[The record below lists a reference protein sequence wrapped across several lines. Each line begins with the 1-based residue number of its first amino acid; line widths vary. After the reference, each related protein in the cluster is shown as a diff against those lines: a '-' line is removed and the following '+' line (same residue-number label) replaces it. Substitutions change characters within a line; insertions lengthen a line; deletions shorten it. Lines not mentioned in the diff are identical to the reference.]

1 MILKDEIF
9 PIGQITKP
17 HGLKGEM
24 AFNTNATILED
35 VDVPYVILEPEGL
48 LVPFYLENVR
58 MKTATAG
65 LIKLERVDSEEKARE
80 FIGLSIYLPNMFLDE
95 M

>member
-48 LVPFYLENVR
+48 LDRKSVV
-58 MKTATAG
+58 
-65 LIKLERVDSEEKARE
+65 
-80 FIGLSIYLPNMFLDE
+80 
-95 M
+95 